1 MQLCGKQVRDSSAV
15 GDAWLVATVAVCD
28 FEVRAKM
35 VRSALKRKIVF
46 FKEVPRISGLN
57 LLRLVVDLRIA
68 VRISV
73 NEAAVGQERPR
84 ENRRSS
90 QCYEMIDPGFSD
102 FSPN

>member
-1 MQLCGKQVRDSSAV
+1 
-15 GDAWLVATVAVCD
+15 
-28 FEVRAKM
+28 M

-57 LLRLVVDLRIA
+57 LLKLVVDLRIA

-73 NEAAVGQERPR
+73 NEAAVDRERPR

-90 QCYEMIDPGFSD
+90 QCCEMIDPGFADSTLNSGTRGKKRAVLGD
-102 FSPN
+102 VGNSAGSRSLIGGGN